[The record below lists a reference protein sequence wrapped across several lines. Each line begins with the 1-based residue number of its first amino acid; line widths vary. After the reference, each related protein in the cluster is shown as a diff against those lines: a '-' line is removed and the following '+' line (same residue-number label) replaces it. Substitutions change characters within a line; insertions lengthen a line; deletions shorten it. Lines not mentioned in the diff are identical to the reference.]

1 MSTKVIVLYGLSDA
15 QTVWRW
21 IQSGVNLALLNFP
34 AYRETYSENRN
45 FSPATNGLF
54 HRKIAAV

>member
-21 IQSGVNLALLNFP
+21 IQSGVSQPSSAELPCIQGNIQRKPKLLA
-34 AYRETYSENRN
+34 S
-45 FSPATNGLF
+45 
-54 HRKIAAV
+54 H